1 MNIERLTK
9 LAELLDK
16 VVEERKPFNLYCWT
30 DEIDRSQGEGVFK
43 SIASASDMTEEEL
56 SKHECGTVACAVGH
70 ACLDSWFNEQGLIL
84 DLDGQPKFENNQSWD
99 AVAAFFEI
107 GIELAIFLFDHGN
120 YEEETE
126 TTAAEVAYRIRALIE
141 SETQA

>member
-16 VVEERKPFNLYCWT
+16 VDEQRKPFNLSVWV
-30 DEIDRSQGEGVFK
+30 RSPTELTGLDLEDTAA
-43 SIASASDMTEEEL
+43 ASGLTREEVT
-56 SKHECGTVACAVGH
+56 SHECGTVACAVGH

-99 AVAAFFEI
+99 AVAAFFEV